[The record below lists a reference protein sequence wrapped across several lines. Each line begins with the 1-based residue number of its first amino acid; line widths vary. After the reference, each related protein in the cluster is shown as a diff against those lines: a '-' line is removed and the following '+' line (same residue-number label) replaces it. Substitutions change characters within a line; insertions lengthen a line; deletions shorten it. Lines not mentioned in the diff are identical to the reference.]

1 MVCESSNKSCCNFAC
16 SSQCVCVTPTR
27 HYHSMDIFT
36 DYDLLDLNGTKV
48 ADGHKASFCL
58 EDTDCNEGKAGV
70 IIMALLICRALG
82 CTSGSDFAF
91 YECNVDVGQLDCNH
105 QHTNRKG
112 AQSIYQITHLSSWLE
127 VTCLQKIQSMWFV
140 KFIAAGVSKQYECA
154 NFGEQGITVG
164 CWDTYRHDIDCQWI
178 DITDVNP
185 GNYILQVFTK
195 NLIRLKYHCFQ
206 TQSTKIQ
213 FWNAEPQSNN
223 KERCFGK
230 H

>member
-16 SSQCVCVTPTR
+16 SSHRVCVTPTR

-91 YECNVDVGQLDCNH
+91 YECNH

-112 AQSIYQITHLSSWLE
+112 EQSIYQITHLSSWLDSYE

-140 KFIAAGVSKQYECA
+140 KLL
-154 NFGEQGITVG
+154 
-164 CWDTYRHDIDCQWI
+164 
-178 DITDVNP
+178 
-185 GNYILQVFTK
+185 LQVFQNTT
-195 NLIRLKYHCFQ
+195 NVPTLVSR
-206 TQSTKIQ
+206 
-213 FWNAEPQSNN
+213 A
-223 KERCFGK
+223 
-230 H
+230 